1 MTGVLIVFV
10 ADVLGHIEISFEI
23 RSSIDDPGSGQC
35 AGILDGDLHFH
46 VPVVEAMERLRQVH
60 VLGVRRAGEIVPGF
74 FEEANGVD
82 TRVSPSQ
89 WARESP

>member
-1 MTGVLIVFV
+1 VPVSEFRGVGPREEPALFSLAREHAVRQALVLGTSGTQCRIQMTGVLIVFV

-46 VPVVEAMERLRQVH
+46 VP
-60 VLGVRRAGEIVPGF
+60 
-74 FEEANGVD
+74 
-82 TRVSPSQ
+82 
-89 WARESP
+89 